1 MMGTTYI
8 CQHCGRPIGGIP
20 TLLSGNAYHYECTQS
35 PYAKSA
41 LKEKKY
47 LYVINNWG
55 SLRLS
60 EGKTLQSNE
69 FLVAKIEVQDD

>member
-1 MMGTTYI
+1 MGTTYI

-41 LKEKKY
+41 YQPLQQKETK
-47 LYVINNWG
+47 
-55 SLRLS
+55 
-60 EGKTLQSNE
+60 
-69 FLVAKIEVQDD
+69 